1 MRSSADTAAPRVLRG
16 VAATSLPKA
25 QVSIELRGS
34 DLMRT
39 LTADARLFDPGLVA
53 AFNELAEAARQ
64 AAAQEGFSAGFQA
77 GVEAAQA
84 EEGAARDVR
93 EAEFNK
99 QLNGQLTALNDVTIA
114 LQQAAADLEV
124 RMAPTYDA
132 TVTDLGGAVVTLL
145 TALLAREP
153 GTSADVVRD
162 IAVRAAA
169 HAPRGAQLTLH
180 MHPDQARAVREL
192 GIDLALLVGRPVVV
206 YPDNAIAYGSAIAES
221 AATQIDLSLRE
232 ALLRV
237 VDELA
242 PDLVGEIATTFD
254 ASTASVTNEEA
265 TS

>member
-1 MRSSADTAAPRVLRG
+1 MRSSADSAPARILRG
-16 VAATSLPKA
+16 AQATSLPKA

-34 DLMRT
+34 ELMRR

-53 AFNELAEAARQ
+53 AFDEIAEAARQ

-84 EEGAARDVR
+84 DEAVARTAR
-93 EAEFNK
+93 EAEFNS
-99 QLNGQLTALNDVTIA
+99 QLNGQLSALNGVTIA
-114 LQQAAADLEV
+114 LQQAATDLEV

-132 TVTDLGGAVVTLL
+132 TTTDLGGAVVTLV

-153 GTSADVVRD
+153 GTPEDVVRD
-162 IAVRAAA
+162 IAARAAA

-180 MHPDQARAVREL
+180 MHPEQARAVREL
-192 GIDLALLVGRPVVV
+192 GIDLALLIGRPVVV

-221 AATQIDLSLRE
+221 AATQVDLSLRE

-237 VDELA
+237 VGEVA
-242 PDLVGEIATTFD
+242 PDLVDDIAETFD
-254 ASTASVTNEEA
+254 ASSEPVTNEEV